1 MTLNYNNISLPCTL
15 PAPFMTMER
24 HSGISVRSG
33 VGSVAMAVEA
43 GSVDVSLADKYF
55 NKQVLLTVAL
65 CALRGQW

>member
-1 MTLNYNNISLPCTL
+1 
-15 PAPFMTMER
+15 MTMER

-33 VGSVAMAVEA
+33 VGSMVMAVEA